1 MHWLVKVTENKSE
14 FALMF
19 FSRSFCL
26 KNISLGNKIAF
37 NNPHDPAL
45 TLSLVF
51 IYFQKNYFSF
61 ELFYKR
67 YFLFDELDAV
77 RRSGSYNHI
86 QHDAYKSHGCKQS

>member
-1 MHWLVKVTENKSE
+1 MHWLVKVTENKSG

-26 KNISLGNKIAF
+26 KNISVGNKIAF
-37 NNPHDPAL
+37 NNSHDPAL

-67 YFLFDELDAV
+67 YFLFDELDV
-77 RRSGSYNHI
+77 RVVITIFSMMHI
-86 QHDAYKSHGCKQS
+86 NRTGANKAE